1 MITITQLE
9 YIVAVDTYRH
19 FGNAAEKCLVTQP
32 TLSMQIKKFEDFL
45 GVKIFD
51 RSKQPVIPTDVGA
64 LIIHQ
69 ARNILHETLYLKS
82 IAKSYYKNISGR
94 LNIGIIPTL
103 APYLLPLFIGNMMRV
118 HKGIKLNIRELSTA
132 EIIEE
137 LKKDQLDVGILS
149 TPLHESSIFESP
161 IFYEEIKIYTHY
173 NHPLGKKI
181 NITPQDIAD
190 RQDMWMLTDGNCFKN
205 HVINFCDLRPDFPDN
220 EQIRYESGS
229 LETLKKIVE
238 TEGGFTFIPELASLE
253 LSTKH
258 LDQIL
263 SFEAPIP
270 LREVS
275 LCYVRNH
282 SKKEMINILQSSIEE
297 VVPVELLD
305 KDRGRIVEWK

>member
-1 MITITQLE
+1 MTTFTQLE

-32 TLSMQIKKFEDFL
+32 TLSMQIKKLEEFL

-69 ARNILHETLYLKS
+69 ARNILHETLYLNN
-82 IAKSYYKNISGR
+82 IAESYYKNISGR

-103 APYLLPLFIGNMMRV
+103 APYLLPLFIGNMMRL
-118 HKGIKLNIRELSTA
+118 HTGIKLNIRELSTA
-132 EIIEE
+132 EIIED
-137 LKKDQLDVGILS
+137 LKKDKLDVGILS

-161 IFYEEIKIYTHY
+161 LFYEEIKIFTHY
-173 NHPLGKKI
+173 DHPLGKKE

-205 HVINFCDLRPDFPDN
+205 HVINFCDLHPDYQNN
-220 EQIRYESGS
+220 EQVRYESGS
-229 LETLKKIVE
+229 LETLQKIVE
-238 TEGGFTFIPELASLE
+238 TEGGFTFLPELASLE
-253 LSTKH
+253 LSTKY
-258 LDQIL
+258 LTQIL
-263 SFEAPIP
+263 SFSAPKP

-297 VVPVELLD
+297 VIPVELLN